1 MINKHISALE
11 SSINMEVQQCN
22 RAGFSPA
29 VLAENDAFLTTKKH
43 HTKEKKNFNT
53 YFNWDPLHARLMSVN
68 S

>member
-1 MINKHISALE
+1 
-11 SSINMEVQQCN
+11 MEVQQCN

-29 VLAENDAFLTTKKH
+29 VLAENDAFLTTKKL
-43 HTKEKKNFNT
+43 HTKEKKNFNS